1 NRDGRPDI
9 ALVHGNVVSVLFNQ
23 SAGNFGP
30 SVDTPLTAGTVSV
43 QALAAD
49 VNNDGKV
56 DLVIAQSQ
64 PMQIV
69 VLPGNDDGSFQPPI
83 TFPLVNQPRAIALG
97 DFNKDGKVDIAV
109 RECPASNSA
118 CDIAVYLGSGNGM
131 FTLDT
136 VLPAPGSSTSARS
149 LVVADFNRD
158 GKLDIA

>member
-1 NRDGRPDI
+1 MLETSYLAKKRHPAILLMLCLLAPMAFGQLKYNTTLLTHSVGSPSGLAVADFNRDGRPDI

-64 PMQIV
+64 
-69 VLPGNDDGSFQPPI
+69 
-83 TFPLVNQPRAIALG
+83 
-97 DFNKDGKVDIAV
+97 
-109 RECPASNSA
+109 
-118 CDIAVYLGSGNGM
+118 
-131 FTLDT
+131 
-136 VLPAPGSSTSARS
+136 
-149 LVVADFNRD
+149 
-158 GKLDIA
+158 